1 MKSNLLPILLTSD
14 NLCLKHGTGYR
25 ALRGGKGREQK
36 IEMLDA
42 GRRQSIVD
50 LVEQRNGATVA
61 ELSEYFGISAATVR
75 RDLLQLNEQGLIE
88 RAHGGAVPKRPGR
101 SYAFP
106 EPPVLTRASV
116 QVAEKECIGRAAAEY
131 VKDGEVII
139 VNGGTTTAEMV
150 PHLAERQDLT
160 VITNALNI
168 TFLLSHY
175 PNIEVIVLGGALR
188 HSELSMLGAL
198 TEDALQNLRA
208 DKLFM
213 GTPAIHPEYGLS
225 ADDMTEVQSDR
236 NIMAA
241 AREIIVLADH
251 TKFGRIATMRQAPME
266 RIRRLITDTGIPETF
281 VTALRERGVEIEVV
295 QIGQGRAG

>member
-1 MKSNLLPILLTSD
+1 
-14 NLCLKHGTGYR
+14 
-25 ALRGGKGREQK
+25 
-36 IEMLDA
+36 MLDA
-42 GRRQSIVD
+42 GRRQRIVD
-50 LVEQRNGATVA
+50 LVEQRNGATVN

-75 RDLLQLNEQGLIE
+75 RDLLQLSEQGLIE
-88 RAHGGAVPKRPGR
+88 RAHGGAVSKRPRR

-116 QVAEKECIGRAAAEY
+116 QVEEKQCIGRAAAKY
-131 VKDGEVII
+131 VKDGEIII
-139 VNGGTTTAEMV
+139 VNGGTTTGEMV

-168 TFLLSHY
+168 TSLLSHY
-175 PNIEVIVLGGALR
+175 PNIKVIVLGGALR

-225 ADDMTEVQSDR
+225 ADDLTEVQSDR

-266 RIRRLITDTGIPETF
+266 RIRRVITDTGIPETY
-281 VTALRERGVEIEVV
+281 VTALRERGVDVEVV
-295 QIGQGRAG
+295 QVGQGRAG

>member
-1 MKSNLLPILLTSD
+1 
-14 NLCLKHGTGYR
+14 
-25 ALRGGKGREQK
+25 
-36 IEMLDA
+36 MLDA
-42 GRRQSIVD
+42 ARRQRIVD

-75 RDLLQLNEQGLIE
+75 RDLLQLSEQGLIE
-88 RAHGGAVPKRPGR
+88 RAHGGAVPKRAGR

-106 EPPVLTRASV
+106 EPPVLARASV
-116 QVAEKECIGRAAAEY
+116 QVAEKRCIGRAAAKY

-139 VNGGTTTAEMV
+139 VNGGTTTAEMIS
-150 PHLAERQDLT
+150 HLAERQDLT

-175 PNIEVIVLGGALR
+175 PNIKVIVLGGALR

-213 GTPAIHPEYGLS
+213 GTPAIHVDYGLS

-251 TKFGRIATMRQAPME
+251 TKFGRIATMRQAPVE
-266 RIRRLITDTGIPETF
+266 RIRHLITDSRVPETY
-281 VTALRERGVEIEVV
+281 VTALRERGVDVEVV
-295 QIGQGRAG
+295 EIGQGRMGGAGVSS